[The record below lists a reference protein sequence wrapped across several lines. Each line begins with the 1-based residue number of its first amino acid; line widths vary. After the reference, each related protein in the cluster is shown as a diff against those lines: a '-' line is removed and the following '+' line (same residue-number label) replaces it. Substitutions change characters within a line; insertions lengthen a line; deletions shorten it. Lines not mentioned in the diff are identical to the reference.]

1 MLKLLSEFLRGPNDF
16 FQDERMKRIV
26 IISVFSLLFVCVL
39 FSMAGTQPAEG
50 MPLRT

>member
-16 FQDERMKRIV
+16 FQDERRKRIV

-39 FSMAGTQPAEG
+39 FSMAGAQPAEG